1 METLKPVD
9 VSEYY
14 INRVSKGLEK
24 YFWTVLFKPIF
35 DILNSNSVFNSKDAL
50 LNAIKSGRIYYQDG
64 AFRTVDR
71 FSNAV
76 STELEKMGAVFKYN
90 AYYISKSAIP
100 IEYASALSIM
110 EAQAAAKANAI
121 NTFLLN
127 YFSTIGNVTVE
138 EFIQVAA
145 EEMYKKLELDLIKSF
160 QEKKIPIIELGLTT
174 PKVKIPKVK
183 AKNIERYW
191 DEKDQQAAK
200 LNKEWK
206 LASDKVAHMEE
217 RGQTNTEEYIKA
229 VEDRNSKS
237 AVLRDFQAD
246 KYANAPLL
254 DIEINDIEL
263 DKRSKKIAED
273 YTYNMKYWVQQWETK
288 NIVKMRKEVLD
299 LIQAGKR
306 TSEIE
311 RYFMT
316 RWNIAR
322 NKAHFL
328 AVNESH
334 LAASVIKATQYQEGG
349 CTRFKWLPSIAK
361 EKRKLHEEYY
371 NKVFDF
377 DNPPIIDERLGI
389 KGLPKQIW
397 NCRCGMAPVVP
408 DWKKLMKVENAKR
421 NIIEKIKYTIANSKQ
436 RNNNPWRYRRY
447 GEGQTL

>member
-14 INRVSKGLEK
+14 IRRVTKGLER
-24 YFWTVLFKPIF
+24 YFWVNIFKPIF
-35 DILNSNSVFNSKDAL
+35 DIIKSNSVINSKDAL
-50 LNAIKSGRIYYQDG
+50 LNAIKSGKIYYQDG
-64 AFRTVDR
+64 AFRTNDR

-76 STELEKMGAVFKYN
+76 ATELEKIGAKFKYN
-90 AYYISKSAIP
+90 AYYIDKSLIP
-100 IEYASALSIM
+100 VEYASALAITES
-110 EAQAAAKANAI
+110 QAAAKARAI
-121 NTFLLN
+121 NTFLLS
-127 YFSTIGNVTVE
+127 YFDILNNVMVE
-138 EFIQVAA
+138 EFIGVAA
-145 EEMYKKLELDLIKSF
+145 EEMYKKLELDIIKSF

-174 PKVKIPKVK
+174 PKVNIPKPK
-183 AKNIERYW
+183 AKSIERYW
-191 DEKDQQAAK
+191 DEKDLEAAK
-200 LNKEWK
+200 LNKAWK
-206 LASDKVAHMEE
+206 LAADKVKHMEE
-217 RGQTNTEEYIKA
+217 KGRTDSDEYVKA

-237 AVLRDFQAD
+237 AILRDFQAD
-246 KYANAPLL
+246 KYNNAPLL

-273 YTYNMKYWVQQWETK
+273 YTYNMKYWVQKWEAK
-288 NIVKMRKEVLD
+288 NIVEMRKEVLD
-299 LIQAGKR
+299 MIQAGKR
-306 TSEIE
+306 TPEIE

-371 NKVFDF
+371 NKVYEF
-377 DNPPIIDERLGI
+377 DNPPILDERLGI

-397 NCRCGMAPVVP
+397 NCRCGMAPVIP
-408 DWKKLMKVENAKR
+408 DWKHLLRVENAKR
-421 NIIEKIKYTIANSKQ
+421 NILEKIKYRLENSKQ
-436 RNNNPWRYRRY
+436 RNNNAWRYRRF